1 MTEAQ
6 PSPGRSPGSV
16 GPVATPPRRRRL
28 GLVAAGVVSGLLLL
42 APGRAAEVEE
52 EVLRPFRFGFSTVLM
67 PEASENDAR
76 AAMRVWAETVVDT
89 GAVHADPDVVIC
101 SSLAPLSQGLRDR
114 TLDGVAISLPELVA
128 LRRQVSFNRYVF
140 TTAGGSITEDYV
152 LLVHQAAGLTRLEEL
167 RGRTLLV
174 YNHSRMCLA
183 VPWLDT
189 ALVEAGLK
197 PAQEHFKQVT
207 RETKLSKAVL
217 PVFFRKA
224 DACLVTRRGFL
235 MMGELNPQVSQRVVI
250 LAVSKPYVPT
260 GFFFRSGFPAREQQR
275 CLEQFTQ
282 VHTSPVGQQIM
293 TVFQTERLEEHPA
306 SVLDESLALLE
317 KHDRLCR
324 SSGASTNQAP
334 AVAGPGGEGERAAR

>member
-1 MTEAQ
+1 MCGATAS
-6 PSPGRSPGSV
+6 PSPRLGGGLS
-16 GPVATPPRRRRL
+16 ATPRRWRR
-28 GLVAAGVVSGLLLL
+28 GFGVAGALCGLLLL
-42 APGRAAEVEE
+42 LPGRAAEEE
-52 EVLRPFRFGFSTVLM
+52 EVIRPFRFGFSTVLM

-76 AAMRVWAETVVDT
+76 AAMRVWAETVVDS
-89 GAVHADPDVVIC
+89 GAVRADPNVVIC
-101 SSLAPLSQGLRDR
+101 SSLAPLLQGLRDR

-128 LRRQVSFNRYVF
+128 LRRHVSFNRYVF
-140 TTAGGSITEDYV
+140 TTAAGSITEDYV
-152 LLVHQAAGLTRLEEL
+152 LLVHQGAGLTRLEQL
-167 RGRTLLV
+167 RDRTLLV

-189 ALVEAGLK
+189 VLVEAGLK
-197 PAQEHFKQVT
+197 SAQEHFRQVT

-235 MMGELNPQVSQRVVI
+235 MMGELNPQVSQRVVV
-250 LAVSKPYVPT
+250 LAISKPYVPT
-260 GFFFRSGFPAREQQR
+260 GFFFRTGFPTREQQR
-275 CLEQFTQ
+275 CVEQFTQ

-324 SSGASTNQAP
+324 PPGASANP
-334 AVAGPGGEGERAAR
+334 AAAVEGPGREGGRVAQ